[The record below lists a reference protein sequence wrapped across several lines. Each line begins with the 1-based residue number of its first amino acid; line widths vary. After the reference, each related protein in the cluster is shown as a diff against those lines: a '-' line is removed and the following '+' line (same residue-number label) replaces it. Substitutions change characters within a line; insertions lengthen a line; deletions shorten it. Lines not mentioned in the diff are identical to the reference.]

1 MAKIMRQFFI
11 KAIDSNN
18 YFKSSLNLSD
28 EFKQIAQFN
37 GKYNVYPEYDFKQES
52 RLSNVFSPGD
62 TKKLE
67 TGIKLALNVFRL
79 YERFVMLPDVDS
91 TNQD

>member
-1 MAKIMRQFFI
+1 MANIMRRFFI

-18 YFKSSLNLSD
+18 YFKSNLDLSD
-28 EFKQIAQFN
+28 EFKQISKFN
-37 GKYNVYPEYDFKQES
+37 DKNNVYTEYDFKQES

-79 YERFVMLPDVDS
+79 YERFVNLPDVDS
-91 TNQD
+91 TN